1 MSIKKRFFT
10 LALAGWSVAVV
21 SLAGTQVAA
30 SSERASTESKSKD
43 CAGGSAECVF
53 CDSYSRHI
61 GAIRQAT
68 REVGALPNG
77 LVIHLRCDRPEA
89 VVELQQYA
97 FEKQKLRR
105 LVAEEST
112 AVSLC
117 SECCSLLRRLHG
129 AAFEVANSV
138 HGVFTLITSQDPRVV
153 RVLHRIAAEEVR
165 LEEGVRGS

>member
-1 MSIKKRFFT
+1 MSITKRFIR

-21 SLAGTQVAA
+21 ALAGSQVAA
-30 SSERASTESKSKD
+30 SSEHASADKGKS
-43 CAGGSAECVF
+43 CTAGSAECVF
-53 CDSYSRHI
+53 CDSYARHI

-77 LVIHLRCDRPEA
+77 LVIHLRCDSPEA

-105 LVAEEST
+105 LVAEDST

-117 SECCSLLRRLHG
+117 SQCCSLLRRLHG

-138 HGVFTLITSQDPRVV
+138 HGVFTLITSEDPQVV
-153 RVLHRIAAEEVR
+153 RVLHRIAAEEMR
-165 LEEGVRGS
+165 LKEGVRGS